1 MKNIALKKGVCKI
14 CGCTANNPCYTPHDG
29 YCWWTD
35 KTESICSHCKY
46 DEIKN
51 NKETV
56 HCINDNP
63 GWKPPKFIDK
73 DGFEC
78 DSLAEITTEFET
90 EIICPCCGHKP
101 STEDYSSIIGAEEN
115 ECESCGCVYSVEVFH
130 HFSTVCVK
138 YRSDSEGK

>member
-35 KTESICSHCKY
+35 ETESICSHCKY

-78 DSLAEITTEFET
+78 DSLKEITTEYET

-101 STEDYSSIIGAEEN
+101 STEDFVGKITAIFSPHLKNISERKFIAIQGELKKVV
-115 ECESCGCVYSVEVFH
+115 CEIREQ
-130 HFSTVCVK
+130 K
-138 YRSDSEGK
+138 Q